1 MSAISK
7 EDMADTFERKSSW
20 AGFIGRLIWS
30 QHRQDS
36 HARCLTQ
43 IAGPRTW
50 MRGSGFSGETVIPYA
65 EDAEGFRVFMECYR
79 AGLAIEK
86 AAIDG
91 MNW

>member
-1 MSAISK
+1 
-7 EDMADTFERKSSW
+7 
-20 AGFIGRLIWS
+20 
-30 QHRQDS
+30 
-36 HARCLTQ
+36 
-43 IAGPRTW
+43 